1 MGLFEK
7 LFRGGKK
14 KVSTETDDTR
24 GVHMPDLDIP
34 ADEKFTIYFKK
45 NGGKFI
51 YCVDFQDVR
60 QALGDIIEENNW
72 KEMPFFAMD
81 ERLQAK
87 FAKEAISFTDKNT
100 ESGIFFTTCEHLVA
114 QNGSIL
120 ICSNQLRE
128 KKLDELPDNFIVF
141 ATTSQ
146 LVTSIGEG
154 LKKIKKK
161 HQHGIPS
168 NITTIKHFQNSK
180 ENKNDFLT
188 YGSSSKNLYLILLED
203 L

>member
-7 LFRGGKK
+7 LFGGGKR
-14 KVSTETDDTR
+14 KVSKEITETR

-34 ADEKFTIYFKK
+34 IDEKFTIYFKK

-51 YCVDFQDVR
+51 YCDGSSDVS
-60 QALGDIIEENNW
+60 QAIKNIIEENNW
-72 KEMPFFAMD
+72 ENIPFFSMD
-81 ERLQAK
+81 PKLENK
-87 FAKEAISFTDKNT
+87 FSKEGISFTDNSKKSNVF
-100 ESGIFFTTCEHLVA
+100 ITTCEHLVA

-120 ICSNQLRE
+120 ICSNQLRDR
-128 KKLDELPDNFIVF
+128 KLHDLPDNFIVF

-146 LVTSIGEG
+146 LVNSIGEG

-161 HQHGIPS
+161 HQNSIPT
-168 NITTIKHFQNSK
+168 NITTIKHFQSIA
-180 ENKNDFLT
+180 EDKNDFLT

>member
-1 MGLFEK
+1 MSLFEK
-7 LFRGGKK
+7 LFGGGKK
-14 KVSTETDDTR
+14 KVSREFEETR

-51 YCVDFQDVR
+51 YCDGFLDVR
-60 QALGDIIEENNW
+60 EALHNIIAENNW
-72 KEMPFFAMD
+72 NNIPFFTMD
-81 ERLQAK
+81 KRLEEK
-87 FAKEAISFTDKNT
+87 FSKEAISFINDPNK
-100 ESGIFFTTCEHLVA
+100 SDIFFTTCEHLVA

-120 ICSNQLRE
+120 ICSNQLRDR
-128 KKLDELPDNFIVF
+128 KLHDLPDNFIVF

-146 LVTSIGEG
+146 LVNSIGEG

-161 HQHGIPS
+161 HLNSIPT
-168 NITTIKHFQNSK
+168 NITTIKHFQTISEDK
-180 ENKNDFLT
+180 KDFLT